1 MGGLVSSDLKPSLQ
15 CAKAAAKANQ
25 VLGQIARGITYR
37 DKDTFLR
44 LYKTYVRPHLEYC
57 QAAWSPWLEGD
68 KKVLEKVQERAL
80 RMISNLKGKCYE
92 DRLKEVG
99 MTTLEER
106 RRRGDMI
113 ATFRI
118 LTGKDLVN
126 PNQWFRMARQTGT
139 RQSTGHLCLEKPVL
153 GRLEFRRS
161 QFSQRVSGDWNS
173 LPDWVRMSS
182 SINCFK
188 NNLDRHWYKK

>member
-1 MGGLVSSDLKPSLQ
+1 MKKYDFTLRSQECCFSFLGGH
-15 CAKAAAKANQ
+15 
-25 VLGQIARGITYR
+25 RGN
-37 DKDTFLR
+37 
-44 LYKTYVRPHLEYC
+44 RPL
-57 QAAWSPWLEGD
+57 PWLEGD
-68 KKVLEKVQERAL
+68 KKVLEKVQERAF
-80 RMISNLKGKCYE
+80 RMISNLKGKSYE
-92 DRLKEVG
+92 DGLKEVG
-99 MTTLEER
+99 MTMTTLEER
-106 RRRGDMI
+106 MGRGDMI

-153 GRLEFRRS
+153 VRLEFRRS

-188 NNLDRHWYKK
+188 NNLDRHSYKN

>member
-1 MGGLVSSDLKPSLQ
+1 M
-15 CAKAAAKANQ
+15 
-25 VLGQIARGITYR
+25 
-37 DKDTFLR
+37 R
-44 LYKTYVRPHLEYC
+44 LYKTYVRPDLEHC
-57 QAAWSPWLEGD
+57 QAAWAPWQEGD

>member
-1 MGGLVSSDLKPSLQ
+1 MWKGSSE
-15 CAKAAAKANQ
+15 
-25 VLGQIARGITYR
+25 VLRT
-37 DKDTFLR
+37 K
-44 LYKTYVRPHLEYC
+44 
-57 QAAWSPWLEGD
+57 
-68 KKVLEKVQERAL
+68 
-80 RMISNLKGKCYE
+80 RMISNLKGRCYE

-99 MTTLEER
+99 MTTLDER

-153 GRLEFRRS
+153 GKLEFRRS

-173 LPDWVRMSS
+173 LPDWVRMST
-182 SINCFK
+182 SINSFK
-188 NNLDRHWYKK
+188 NNLDKHWYKKSV